1 MVDITEISA
10 MVAAVGV
17 LVGVVYYVIDMRNQT
32 RIRKTDLLVRL
43 YSAGTSNEFMDA
55 FWKVNNLQ
63 VKDYSDYV
71 KQYGPLSNL
80 ENPMNRAFNTVAY
93 YYDLAGTLLF
103 RRLIDLVTVYDVWGS
118 SNPIRLFENI
128 KPVVYDIRREFD
140 EPLAYIGFEYLFNE
154 LKTKEPQLRKT
165 WGKHIFPSSP
175 NSQQRSVKN
184 G

>member
-10 MVAAVGV
+10 VVAAAGV
-17 LVGVVYYVIDMRNQT
+17 LVGVAYYILDMRNQT

-43 YSAGTSNEFMDA
+43 YSTGTSNEFMDA
-55 FWKVNNLQ
+55 FWKINNLQ

-80 ENPMNRAFNTVAY
+80 ENPTNRAFFTVGY
-93 YYDLAGTLLF
+93 YYDLAGTLLY
-103 RRLIDLVTVYDVWGS
+103 RKLIDLVTVYDVWGS

-128 KPVVYDIRREFD
+128 KPVVYGIRREFS
-140 EPLAYIGFEYLFNE
+140 EPLAFCGFEYLFNE
-154 LKTKEPQLRKT
+154 LKRKEPQLRKT
-165 WGKHIFPSSP
+165 WGKHISWSSL
-175 NSQQRSVKN
+175 NSQQRGVKH